1 MLKLALVHTR
11 AQVGLKAPP
20 VSVEVHISPGLP
32 ALNIVGLPEAA
43 VRESK
48 ERVRSAL
55 INSGFDFPS
64 NRITIN
70 LAPADLPKDGGR
82 FDLPIAVGV
91 LAASG
96 QIPAEALEN
105 KSFLGELALSGSLRP
120 VTAILPA
127 AIACGEQNQE
137 LIIPSANAKLASLIS
152 QTQVIGANDLL
163 EVCAHLSGQT
173 IISPLEKEVP
183 LKTTEHSYLEFADI
197 KGQTQAKRA
206 LIAAAAGGHH
216 IMLFGPP
223 GTGKTMLASR
233 LPGILPPLEE
243 SEAIEV
249 ALIQSLAS
257 THTHIHWGLRPFR
270 SPHHSSS
277 PISLVGGGSKP
288 RPGEISYAHN
298 GVLFLDEMPEF
309 QRSALEMLREP
320 LENGSVVIT
329 RAKAQECFP
338 AAFQLVAAMNP
349 CPCGYLGDGRRA
361 CRCTPDQV
369 SRYRNKLSGPLLDRI
384 DLQVEVA
391 SQGSQQLFEAFSPK
405 PEERSVYIQGKVT
418 EARKRQIK
426 RQGKP
431 NSQLQSKELQVFCK
445 ISISDQ
451 CFLQD
456 VCDKFAYS
464 TRAIHRIQRVART
477 LADLDAV
484 EQIQKRHLA
493 EAVHYRKLDR

>member
-20 VSVEVHISPGLP
+20 VSVEVHLSPGLP

-82 FDLPIAVGV
+82 FDLPIALGV

-96 QIPAEALEN
+96 QIPVEALKN

-120 VTAILPA
+120 VTAVLPA
-127 AIACGEQNQE
+127 TIACGEEKQE
-137 LIIPSANAKLASLIS
+137 LIIPHANAKLASLIS
-152 QTQVIGANDLL
+152 QTQVIAANDLL
-163 EVCAHLSGQT
+163 EVCAHLSSQT
-173 IISPLEKEVP
+173 IIPPLQKEIS
-183 LKTTEHSYLEFADI
+183 LKSTEHSYLEFADI
-197 KGQTQAKRA
+197 KGQAQAKRA

-216 IMLFGPP
+216 IILFGPP

-257 THTHIHWGLRPFR
+257 TNTPIHWGLRPFR

-277 PISLVGGGSKP
+277 PVSLVGGGSKP
-288 RPGEISYAHN
+288 KPGEISYAHN
-298 GVLFLDEMPEF
+298 GVLFLDEIPEF
-309 QRSALEMLREP
+309 QRNALEMLREP
-320 LENGSVVIT
+320 LESGSVVIT

-338 AAFQLVAAMNP
+338 ASFQLVAAMNP
-349 CPCGYLGDGRRA
+349 CPCGYLGDSRRA
-361 CRCTPDQV
+361 CRCTPDQI

-384 DLQVEVA
+384 DLQVEVS
-391 SQGSQQLFEAFSPK
+391 SQGAQQLFEEYSPK
-405 PEERSVYIQGKVT
+405 PEESSVYIQGKVT
-418 EARKRQIK
+418 EARKRQIE

-445 ISISDQ
+445 IGISDQ
-451 CFLQD
+451 RFLQD
-456 VCDKFAYS
+456 ICDKFAYS

-477 LADLDAV
+477 LADLDSV
-484 EQIQKRHLA
+484 EQIQKHHLA